1 MLRHFKADLFKAL
14 SHPMR
19 IRILDALRD
28 GAMSVGD
35 LQDRLE
41 AEQSTVSQHLAALRA
56 KDLVR
61 AQRRGTTVSYE
72 VVDESLWQLLDIA
85 RDIYERQLAS
95 NRAMFEAM
103 K

>member
-14 SHPMR
+14 SHPVR
-19 IRILDALRD
+19 IRILDALR
-28 GAMSVGD
+28 GGELSVGD
-35 LQDRLE
+35 LQAQLE
-41 AEQSTVSQHLAALRA
+41 VEQSTISQHLAALRV

-61 AQRRGTTVSYE
+61 AQRRGTTMLYE
-72 VVDESLWQLLDIA
+72 VTDASIWQMLDIA